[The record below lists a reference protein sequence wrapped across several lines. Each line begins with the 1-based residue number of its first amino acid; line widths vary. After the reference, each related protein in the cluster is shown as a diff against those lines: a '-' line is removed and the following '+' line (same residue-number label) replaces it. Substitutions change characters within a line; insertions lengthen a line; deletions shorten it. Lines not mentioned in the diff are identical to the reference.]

1 MNKLPTH
8 RNLEYKSRSWRDQKS
23 YAVSNQP
30 APVKIYDKNG
40 KLVKTITNFRKE
52 HDHYE
57 IID

>member
-1 MNKLPTH
+1 MKLTTH
-8 RNLEYKSRSWRDQKS
+8 RNLEYKSRRFRDQIS
-23 YAVSNQP
+23 HAVFSQP

>member
-40 KLVKTITNFRKE
+40 KLVQTITNFRKE
-52 HDHYE
+52 PQ
-57 IID
+57 